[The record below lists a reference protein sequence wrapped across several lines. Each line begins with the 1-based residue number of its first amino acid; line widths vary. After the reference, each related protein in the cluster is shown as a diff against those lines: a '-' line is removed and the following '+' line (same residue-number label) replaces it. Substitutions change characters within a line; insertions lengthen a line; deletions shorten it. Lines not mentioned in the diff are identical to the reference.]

1 MIVSLVE
8 LTAAEP
14 KISPRL
20 IWLAPL
26 TMTLYSRPLVSPL
39 PFAPLKVTVAPLE
52 SRCGRLKLMASVPPF
67 AVRIVP
73 SETGDEVPPWLALSF
88 SSLPAVTLV
97 ELPTLK
103 VTVPVEFAVGLRVA
117 TATRPPPAALVTE
130 SASVL
135 RLALTLMLPPRRI
148 TLPVPAKFTV
158 WVVFVVAVIEPEFA
172 CTLITPPLAAPIV
185 VFEIDS
191 VSASTF
197 RLFALLATPRS
208 TWPVNPTVVDPVASA
223 VTVPV
228 ETATRPP
235 PAFWSAPK
243 AWLECLPETLTSPPS
258 EVSERLLPIDTFS
271 VELASTS
278 TLPVCTETAPPPVL
292 SASPMA
298 P

>member
-1 MIVSLVE
+1 MVSLLV
-8 LTAAEP
+8 LTAAAP

-20 IWLAPL
+20 IWFGPL
-26 TMTLYSRPLVSPL
+26 TMALYSRPLVSPL
-39 PFAPLKVTVAPLE
+39 PFAPPKVTVPPVV
-52 SRCGRLKLMASVPPF
+52 SRCGRLKVMASVLPF
-67 AVRIVP
+67 AVWIVP
-73 SETGDEVPPWLALSF
+73 SETGDDVPPWLALSL

-103 VTVPVEFAVGLRVA
+103 VTVPVEVAVGLRVA

-148 TLPVPAKFTV
+148 TLPVPAKFIV
-158 WVVFVVAVIEPEFA
+158 CVVLVVAVIEPALA

-197 RLFALLATPRS
+197 RLFALATTPRS
-208 TWPVNPTVVDPVASA
+208 TLPVNPTVVEPVASA

-235 PAFWSAPK
+235 PAFCSAPK
-243 AWLECLPETLTSPPS
+243 AWLECLPLMLMSPPS
-258 EVSERLLPIDTFS
+258 EVSERPLPSETFS

-278 TLPVCTETAPPPVL
+278 TLPVCTETAPPPAL